1 MLLDQLQNKINGKT
15 KPIGALGTLEAIA
28 LQVGLIQSSTSPAI
42 KQPTILVFAADHGI
56 AETGLVNPYPQAVTA
71 QMVLNFLQGGAA
83 INVFTQLHNQQ
94 LIVVDAGVNADL
106 SHLQQD
112 NFIHAKQGMGSSN
125 YLSGEALTNE
135 EVNKSIAVGKQ
146 LVSTIAA
153 NGCNCIGF
161 GEMGIGNTSAAAL
174 IMHGITGLPLSACV
188 GNGTGT
194 NEEQYNTKLATLEK
208 VAALHRVIQIATNPL
223 KLLAAVGGFEIA
235 MMVGSYLS
243 AAENKMVIVV
253 DGFIAT
259 AALLI
264 ATKIS
269 PEILSNCLFAHN
281 SQEQGHTKMLEYLK
295 AKPLLQLGLRLGEG
309 TGASLAIPIIQSAV
323 AFINQMASFEE
334 AGVSTASE

>member
-1 MLLDQLQNKINGKT
+1 MLKDQLQNKINGKT
-15 KPIGALGTLEAIA
+15 KPIGALGTLEEIA
-28 LQVGLIQSSTSPAI
+28 LQVGLIQSSTSPLI
-42 KQPTILVFAADHGI
+42 KKPTILVFAADHGI
-56 AETGLVNPYPQAVTA
+56 ATTGLVNPYPQAVTA
-71 QMVLNFLQGGAA
+71 QMVLNFLKGGAA
-83 INVFTQLHNQQ
+83 INVFTQLHDQD
-94 LIVVDAGVNADL
+94 LIVVDAGVNAEL
-106 SHLQQD
+106 GHLQQE

-125 YLSGEALTNE
+125 YLSGAAMTNE
-135 EVNKSIAVGKQ
+135 EVNNCITVGKQ

-153 NGCNCIGF
+153 DGCNCIGF

-174 IMHGITGLPLSACV
+174 IMHGITNLPLSDCV
-188 GNGTGT
+188 GVGTGT
-194 NEEQYNTKLATLEK
+194 NQEQYKTKLATLEK
-208 VAALHRVIQIATNPL
+208 VAALHQVTHMANAPL

-235 MMVGSYLS
+235 MMVGAYLS

-269 PEILSNCLFAHN
+269 PETLSNCLFAHN

>member
-1 MLLDQLQNKINGKT
+1 MLRDQLQNKINGKT

-42 KQPTILVFAADHGI
+42 NKPTILVFAADHGI

-112 NFIHAKQGMGSSN
+112 NFIHAKQGMGSRN
-125 YLSGEALTNE
+125 YLSGEALTDE
-135 EVNKSIAVGKQ
+135 EVNKSIALGKQ
-146 LVSTIAA
+146 LVSNIAA
-153 NGCNCIGF
+153 EGCNCIGF

-174 IMHGITGLPLSACV
+174 IMHAITGLPLSACV

-194 NEEQYNTKLATLEK
+194 NEEQYKTKLATLEK
-208 VAALHRVIQIATNPL
+208 VAALHQVTQIATDPL

-235 MMVGSYLS
+235 MMVGAYLS

-253 DGFIAT
+253 DGFITT
-259 AALLI
+259 ASLLI
-264 ATKIS
+264 ASKIS
-269 PEILSNCLFAHN
+269 PDILSNCLFAHN
-281 SQEQGHTKMLEYLK
+281 SMEQGHTKMLEYLK

-323 AFINQMASFEE
+323 AFMNQMASFEQ
-334 AGVSTASE
+334 AGVSTATE

>member
-1 MLLDQLQNKINGKT
+1 MLQDQLQNKINGKT
-15 KPIGALGTLEAIA
+15 KPIGALGTLEEIA
-28 LQVGLIQSSTSPAI
+28 LQVGLIQNTLSPTIA
-42 KQPTILVFAADHGI
+42 KPTILVFAGDHGI
-56 AETGLVNPYPQAVTA
+56 AATGLVNPYPQAVTA

-83 INVFTQLHNQQ
+83 INVFTQLHHQD

-106 SHLQQD
+106 GHLQQD
-112 NFIHAKQGMGSSN
+112 NFIHAKQGMGSRN
-125 YLSGEALTNE
+125 YLDGEALTQNE
-135 EVNKSIAVGKQ
+135 VENSIAVGKQ
-146 LVSTIAA
+146 LVLKIATE
-153 NGCNCIGF
+153 GCNCIGF

-174 IMHGITGLPLSACV
+174 MMHGITHLPLSACV
-188 GNGTGT
+188 GIGTGT
-194 NEEQYNTKLATLEK
+194 NEDQYKTKLATLEK
-208 VAALHRVIQIATNPL
+208 VAALHQVTQIGNDPL

-235 MMVGSYLS
+235 MMVGAYLS

-264 ATKIS
+264 ATKLS
-269 PEILSNCLFAHN
+269 PEILTNCLFAHN

-323 AFINQMASFEE
+323 AFINQMASFEQ
-334 AGVSTASE
+334 AGVSTATE

>member
-1 MLLDQLQNKINGKT
+1 MLRDQLQNKINGKT

-28 LQVGLIQSSTSPAI
+28 LQVGIIQSSTSPVI
-42 KQPTILVFAADHGI
+42 KKPAILVFAADHGI

-83 INVFTQLHNQQ
+83 INVFTQLHNQN
-94 LIVVDAGVNADL
+94 LIVADAGVNADL
-106 SHLQQD
+106 SHLQQK
-112 NFIHAKQGMGSSN
+112 NFIHVKQGMGSRN
-125 YLSGEALTNE
+125 YLVNEALTHE
-135 EVNKSIAVGKQ
+135 EVNKSIALGKQ

-153 NGCNCIGF
+153 DGCNCIGF

-174 IMHGITGLPLSACV
+174 IMHGITNLPLSACV
-188 GNGTGT
+188 GVGTGT
-194 NEEQYNTKLATLEK
+194 NEEQYKTKLSTLEK
-208 VAALHRVIQIATNPL
+208 VAELHQVTQIATEPL

-235 MMVGSYLS
+235 MMVGAYLS

-259 AALLI
+259 ASLLI
-264 ATKIS
+264 ATKLS
-269 PEILSNCLFAHN
+269 PDILSNCLFAHN
-281 SQEQGHTKMLEYLK
+281 SMEQGHTKMLEYLK

-323 AFINQMASFEE
+323 AFMNQMASFEQ
-334 AGVSTASE
+334 AGVSTATE